1 MIQLFFISTK
11 IEIFSKKLI
20 DKKLKMNNIN
30 KNKSHLR
37 KCLRTPKNLLICTM
51 KNCNK
56 EKEEK
61 NLKK

>member
-20 DKKLKMNNIN
+20 VKKLKKNNIN

-37 KCLRTPKNLLICTM
+37 KCLRIPKNLLISTM
-51 KNCNK
+51 KNSNK